1 MELIQVGKQQKSAG
15 LLAVVDYAH
24 TPDALQ
30 KTLQTLAPIAKQRD
44 GKIWCV
50 FGCGGDRDNSKRSI
64 MGQELSLRSDVAIYT
79 SDNPRSE
86 NPQSILE
93 QMTQGLKISEP
104 SAIVQ
109 DRTEAIKLAVNLAQP
124 GDVVIVLGK
133 GHERGQEIAGVVH
146 PFDDRLV
153 LAHAIEAKK

>member
-1 MELIQVGKQQKSAG
+1 MTDKRVIGVL
-15 LLAVVDYAH
+15 
-24 TPDALQ
+24 
-30 KTLQTLAPIAKQRD
+30 
-44 GKIWCV
+44 
-50 FGCGGDRDNSKRSI
+50 GCGGDRDNSKRSI

-86 NPQSILE
+86 NPQVILE

>member
-1 MELIQVGKQQKSAG
+1 
-15 LLAVVDYAH
+15 
-24 TPDALQ
+24 
-30 KTLQTLAPIAKQRD
+30 
-44 GKIWCV
+44 
-50 FGCGGDRDNSKRSI
+50 
-64 MGQELSLRSDVAIYT
+64 
-79 SDNPRSE
+79 
-86 NPQSILE
+86 
-93 QMTQGLKISEP
+93 MTQGLKISEP

>member
-1 MELIQVGKQQKSAG
+1 
-15 LLAVVDYAH
+15 
-24 TPDALQ
+24 
-30 KTLQTLAPIAKQRD
+30 
-44 GKIWCV
+44 
-50 FGCGGDRDNSKRSI
+50 

-86 NPQSILE
+86 NPQAILE

-109 DRTEAIKLAVNLAQP
+109 DRAEAIKLAVNLAQP